1 MAVDDPFVPSDPTQR
16 PRPGAGRRGA
26 HESTISPRP
35 ASTRPYEGE
44 PLPPS
49 ARAFLG
55 LGLNPLVQAASPILL
70 LIGGLR
76 SSTSS
81 TDVSGLRRHALDE
94 IRRFEE
100 NAQRAGVRNEIVLAA
115 RYALCAGLD
124 ESVLSTPWGAQ
135 SEWAQHPL
143 LVALH
148 REAWGGE
155 KFFEMLDRISV
166 DPARH
171 IDLMELQYL
180 ILALGF
186 TGRYQMLERGHEQL
200 ADLQQNLYRKI
211 RAERAPAG
219 DPAAR
224 ARDALPAGPAYTV
237 KGMPVTNDGATAYD
251 GAIRKVLGMLGQ
263 VPAGA
268 VVLYA
273 CNQDV
278 AAHLGELS
286 VTSRKSRG
294 VAGCV
299 LDGGCR
305 DVAFILEAGF
315 PVFTRFVTP
324 EDSTWRWTLEAT
336 QVPVTIGRVHVEP
349 GDWVVGDDDGVV
361 VVRTRSRRTCS
372 PKPRRKPQ
380 PRARSARP
388 SATGSLRSRPTSA
401 SGRSERYSS
410 TEAGAGFQAGNESLL
425 EPSVSSSSCPS
436 RSTVRMAPSCENAIL
451 VLVGRPGGL
460 ERIRAR
466 AGQTANAFLADREH
480 EDVVQRATHVR
491 RERDPRAVG

>member
-1 MAVDDPFVPSDPTQR
+1 MAVDDPFVPADPTPR
-16 PRPGAGRRGA
+16 PRPGAGRRGT

-35 ASTRPYEGE
+35 SVTRPYEGD

-186 TGRYQMLERGHEQL
+186 TGKYQMLERGHEQL
-200 ADLQQNLYRKI
+200 ADLQQALYRKI
-211 RAERAPAG
+211 RAERGHAPSELALQWRGLEDQRNRLIRYVPWWVVAVTALTILAVTFGMFYTWLAQLADPIHAKLAQVGIGEPQIPPSPPPPGPTLKQLLKPDEDAG
-219 DPAAR
+219 ALTVTESGRRSVVTMRGSDLFPSGSADVNPAYETTLQHVAAALNKVRGAVTIVGHTDNQPIKSLRYASNYDLSRERALNVSNVLKRTLDSSMHPAVTGRGPSQPVAEGSDPDSR
-224 ARDALPAGPAYTV
+224 AR
-237 KGMPVTNDGATAYD
+237 N
-251 GAIRKVLGMLGQ
+251 R
-263 VPAGA
+263 
-268 VVLYA
+268 
-273 CNQDV
+273 
-278 AAHLGELS
+278 
-286 VTSRKSRG
+286 
-294 VAGCV
+294 
-299 LDGGCR
+299 
-305 DVAFILEAGF
+305 
-315 PVFTRFVTP
+315 
-324 EDSTWRWTLEAT
+324 
-336 QVPVTIGRVHVEP
+336 RVE
-349 GDWVVGDDDGVV
+349 
-361 VVRTRSRRTCS
+361 
-372 PKPRRKPQ
+372 
-380 PRARSARP
+380 
-388 SATGSLRSRPTSA
+388 
-401 SGRSERYSS
+401 
-410 TEAGAGFQAGNESLL
+410 
-425 EPSVSSSSCPS
+425 
-436 RSTVRMAPSCENAIL
+436 I
-451 VLVGRPGGL
+451 
-460 ERIRAR
+460 I
-466 AGQTANAFLADREH
+466 
-480 EDVVQRATHVR
+480 HVR
-491 RERDPRAVG
+491 

>member
-16 PRPGAGRRGA
+16 PRPGAGRRGS
-26 HESTISPRP
+26 HESTISPRSV
-35 ASTRPYEGE
+35 ATRPYEGE

-81 TDVSGLRRHALDE
+81 TDVSGLRRHALEE

-166 DPARH
+166 DPSRH

-186 TGRYQMLERGHEQL
+186 TGKYQMLERGHEQL
-200 ADLQQNLYRKI
+200 GDLQQNLYRKI
-211 RAERAPAG
+211 RAERGHPPADLSLQWRG
-219 DPAAR
+219 LEDQR
-224 ARDALPAGPAYTV
+224 NRL
-237 KGMPVTNDGATAYD
+237 
-251 GAIRKVLGMLGQ
+251 IRY
-263 VPAGA
+263 VP
-268 VVLYA
+268 
-273 CNQDV
+273 
-278 AAHLGELS
+278 
-286 VTSRKSRG
+286 
-294 VAGCV
+294 
-299 LDGGCR
+299 
-305 DVAFILEAGF
+305 
-315 PVFTRFVTP
+315 
-324 EDSTWRWTLEAT
+324 W
-336 QVPVTIGRVHVEP
+336 
-349 GDWVVGDDDGVV
+349 WVVGVAALTILAVTFGLYYTWLAKIADPIHAKLAQVGIGEPQIPP
-361 VVRTRSRRTCS
+361 S
-372 PKPRRKPQ
+372 PPPPGPTLKQLLKPD
-380 PRARSARP
+380 
-388 SATGSLRSRPTSA
+388 
-401 SGRSERYSS
+401 E
-410 TEAGAGFQAGNESLL
+410 EAGALTVTEDGRRSIVTMRGSDLFPSGSASVNPAYEGTLQHVAAALNRVKGAVTIVGHTDNQPIKSLTFSDNYEL
-425 EPSVSSSSCPS
+425 S
-436 RSTVRMAPSCENAIL
+436 
-451 VLVGRPGGL
+451 
-460 ERIRAR
+460 RAR
-466 AGQTANAFLADREH
+466 AVSVSNVL
-480 EDVVQRATHVR
+480 QRTLDKAINPAVRGVGPSQPLSPDSDPESRARNRRVEIIHVR
-491 RERDPRAVG
+491 

>member
-1 MAVDDPFVPSDPTQR
+1 MAVDDPFGVPADPSQR
-16 PRPGAGRRGA
+16 PRPGAGRRGS
-26 HESTISPRP
+26 HESTISPRQVI
-35 ASTRPYEGE
+35 TRPYEGD

-186 TGRYQMLERGHEQL
+186 TGKYQMLERGHEQL

-211 RAERAPAG
+211 RAER
-219 DPAAR
+219 
-224 ARDALPAGPAYTV
+224 GPAPPDLSLQWR
-237 KGMPVTNDGATAYD
+237 GLEDQRNRL
-251 GAIRKVLGMLGQ
+251 IRY
-263 VPAGA
+263 VP
-268 VVLYA
+268 
-273 CNQDV
+273 
-278 AAHLGELS
+278 
-286 VTSRKSRG
+286 
-294 VAGCV
+294 
-299 LDGGCR
+299 
-305 DVAFILEAGF
+305 
-315 PVFTRFVTP
+315 
-324 EDSTWRWTLEAT
+324 W
-336 QVPVTIGRVHVEP
+336 
-349 GDWVVGDDDGVV
+349 WVVGVAALAILALTFGVYYTWLANLADPIHAKLAQVGIGEPQIPPSPPLPGPTLKVLLKADEEAGRLTVTEDGRRSVV
-361 VVRTRSRRTCS
+361 TMRGSDLF
-372 PKPRRKPQ
+372 
-380 PRARSARP
+380 P
-388 SATGSLRSRPTSA
+388 SGSA
-401 SGRSERYSS
+401 SVNPAYEETLQHVAVALNRVR
-410 TEAGAGFQAGNESLL
+410 GAVTIVGHTDNQPIKSLTFSDNYEL
-425 EPSVSSSSCPS
+425 S
-436 RSTVRMAPSCENAIL
+436 
-451 VLVGRPGGL
+451 
-460 ERIRAR
+460 RAR
-466 AGQTANAFLADREH
+466 AVSVSNVLGRTLDKAINPAVRGVGPSQPLAPASDPES
-480 EDVVQRATHVR
+480 RARNRRVEIIHVR
-491 RERDPRAVG
+491 